1 MFSKSYFYDT
11 ITIMIY
17 IESLAGYTMSEQFL
31 EIVERKGK
39 GHPDTI
45 CDSIVESISIALSE
59 EYKKCSGRILHFN
72 IDKALLS
79 AGKVEKTFGGGKVL
93 KPIELI
99 VGDRATFSF
108 GNKKIPVK
116 EIVIETT
123 RSWFKKNLRFFDPEK
138 NLEVKLALSEGSTE
152 LTNIFKE
159 TTKILP
165 ANDTSAV
172 VGFYPLTPA
181 EKIVLELERYLNSEN
196 YKTLYPETG
205 EDVKVMAIRRG
216 DELNLTIA
224 MPFIASLIYSEKE
237 YFERKE
243 KVLNSLRKFLRKYSG
258 TFHINVSFNALDK
271 KGHGSDGVYLTL
283 QGTSLEDADSGQVG
297 RGNRVNGLIS
307 VSRPIGTEAVAGKNP
322 VSHVGKIYNVFA
334 HYLAK
339 KIHQKIEGIKEIYVY
354 MVSKIG
360 KPVNEPEVV
369 SVKVIPEKG
378 VRLMDISGKIT
389 ELIEKELS
397 DMAHFCELLS
407 KGKFS
412 IN

>member
-1 MFSKSYFYDT
+1 
-11 ITIMIY
+11 MIY
-17 IESLAGYTMSEQFL
+17 IETIAGYTMSEQFL

-45 CDSIVESISIALSE
+45 CDSIVESISIALAE
-59 EYKKCSGRILHFN
+59 EYKKRAGKILHFN

-79 AGKVEKTFGGGKVL
+79 AGKVEKSFGGGKVL

-99 VGDRATFSF
+99 VGDRATFF
-108 GNKKIPVK
+108 IGNKKIPIQ
-116 EIVIETT
+116 ELIVETS
-123 RSWFKKNLRFFDPEK
+123 RLWFKNNLRFFEPEK
-138 NLEVKLALSEGSTE
+138 HLEVKLALSEGSVE
-152 LTNIFKE
+152 LSNIFKE
-159 TTKILP
+159 STKILP

-196 YKTLYPETG
+196 YKTLFPETG
-205 EDVKVMAIRRG
+205 EDVKIMAVRRG

-243 KVLNSLRKFLRKYSG
+243 KVLNSIKKFLRKYSG
-258 TFHINVSFNALDK
+258 TFQINVQFNALDK
-271 KGHGSDGVYLTL
+271 KGLGSDGVYLSL
-283 QGTSLEDADSGQVG
+283 LGTSLEDADSGQVG

-307 VSRPIGTEAVAGKNP
+307 VSRPLGTEAVAGKNP

-334 HYLAK
+334 HQLAK
-339 KIHQKIEGIKEIYVY
+339 KIHQKVEGIKEVYVY
-354 MVSKIG
+354 MVSTIG
-360 KPVNEPEVV
+360 KPVNQPEVV
-369 SVKVIPEKG
+369 SVKIIPEKG
-378 VRLMDISGKIT
+378 IRLMDISGKVT
-389 ELIEKELS
+389 ELVEKELA

-407 KGKFS
+407 KGKFP